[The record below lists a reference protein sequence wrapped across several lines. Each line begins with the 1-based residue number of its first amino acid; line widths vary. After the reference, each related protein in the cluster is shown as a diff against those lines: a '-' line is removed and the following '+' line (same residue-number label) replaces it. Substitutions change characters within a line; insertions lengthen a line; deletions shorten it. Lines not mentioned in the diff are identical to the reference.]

1 MSESISEL
9 FGIIIAYIVPG
20 FIVLLALGQIHPD
33 IGYMMQPD
41 GKTEIAGL
49 LYFFYGLIA
58 MIGLGVMI
66 SGLRWMTIDQINALT
81 GIKRPAVN
89 HAALIGREEHL
100 DTIKDGFYRYYQ
112 FYSNCIVSLIIGDAV
127 LRCFAINTD
136 MTITTELVLL
146 GICVVL
152 WICQRDT
159 LKKYHHGILTLTEFY
174 HDQRSPSPGSKR
186 SQAQNQTRHAGN
198 KARSKRKGQ

>member
-89 HAALIGREEHL
+89 HAAIVGRETHY
-100 DTIKDGFYRYYQ
+100 DTLIDTHYRYYQ
-112 FYSNCIVSLIIGDAV
+112 FYANCIVSLIIGDVA
-127 LRCFAINTD
+127 LRGFAANIE
-136 MTITTELVLL
+136 MTITAELVLL

-159 LKKYHHGILTLTEFY
+159 LRKYHHGILTLTEFY
-174 HDQRSPSPGSKR
+174 DDKRCPSPGSERTK
-186 SQAQNQTRHAGN
+186 AQNQTRHAGS
-198 KARSKRKGQ
+198 KARAKRKGQ